1 MSGKRTEGRTTII
14 EMKGVAFSY
23 DGHDVLSNVNFTLS
37 DREFAGMVGPN
48 GGGKTT
54 LLKLMLGLLA
64 PTAGTITMLGS
75 SPVDA
80 RPRIG
85 YMPQHAQIDPSFP
98 APVLDIVMTGRLSGG
113 RVRRYSSE
121 DRERAEIALSEVGL
135 SDRRASMFSSLSG
148 GLRQRTLIA
157 RALVS
162 DPELLLLDEPTANL
176 DVRMETQLHE
186 LLRKLNERMAI
197 VLVSHDV
204 GFVSEYA
211 TRVICVKETVVL
223 HPTSELSGDTLREM
237 YGEKIRI
244 VRHDHDED
252 GRVTGDYRG

>member
-1 MSGKRTEGRTTII
+1 MSIGRGEERSAVI

-23 DGHDVLSNVNFTLS
+23 GEHDVLKDVSFAVL

-54 LLKLMLGLLA
+54 ILKLLLGLLRPA
-64 PTAGTITMLGS
+64 AGTISVLGS
-75 SPVDA
+75 SPMDA

-85 YMPQHAQIDPSFP
+85 YMPQHARIDLSFP
-98 APVLDIVMTGRLSGG
+98 IRVLDVVMIGRLAGG

-121 DRERAEIALSEVGL
+121 DRERAEIAIAEVGL
-135 SDRRASMFSSLSG
+135 SDRRASLFSSLSG
-148 GLRQRTLIA
+148 GQRQRVLIA

-176 DVRMETQLHE
+176 DVTMENQLHE
-186 LLRKLNERMAI
+186 LLRRLNERMAI

-204 GFVSEYA
+204 GFVSEY
-211 TRVICVKETVVL
+211 TTKVICVKKTVVL
-223 HPTSELSGDTLREM
+223 HPTSELRGDTLREM
-237 YGEKIRI
+237 YGEKIRM
-244 VRHDHDED
+244 VRHDHDEH
-252 GRVTGDYRG
+252 GRKMEGHHK

>member
-1 MSGKRTEGRTTII
+1 MSENRGEGRDVII
-14 EMKGVAFSY
+14 EMKDVALSF
-23 DGHDVLSNVNFTLS
+23 GEHDVLTNVSFTVL

-54 LLKLMLGLLA
+54 ILKLVLGLLK
-64 PTAGTITMLGS
+64 PTAGTVSVLGS

-85 YMPQHAQIDPSFP
+85 YMPQHAQVDLSFP
-98 APVLDIVMTGRLSGG
+98 TRVLDVVMTGRLTGG

-121 DRERAEIALSEVGL
+121 DKERAEIAIAEVGL
-135 SDRRASMFSSLSG
+135 SDRRASMFSTLSG
-148 GLRQRTLIA
+148 GQRQRALIA

-176 DVRMETQLHE
+176 DVTMEEQLHE

-204 GFVSEYA
+204 GFVSEY
-211 TRVICVKETVVL
+211 TTKVICVKKTVVL
-223 HPTSELSGDTLREM
+223 HPTSELSGDTLMEM
-237 YGEKIRI
+237 YGEKIRM
-244 VRHDHDED
+244 VRHDHDEH
-252 GRVTGDYRG
+252 GCRTGDRHE

>member
-1 MSGKRTEGRTTII
+1 MSESRGQERGVVI
-14 EMKGVAFSY
+14 ELKGVAFSF
-23 DGHDVLSNVNFTLS
+23 GEHEVLKNVSFTVL

-54 LLKLMLGLLA
+54 IIKLVLGLLR
-64 PTAGTITMLGS
+64 PTAGTVSVLGS

-85 YMPQHAQIDPSFP
+85 YMPQHAQIDLSFP
-98 APVLDIVMTGRLSGG
+98 TRVLDVVMTGRLTGG
-113 RVRRYSSE
+113 RVMRYSSE
-121 DRERAEIALSEVGL
+121 DKERAEIAIAEVGL

-148 GLRQRTLIA
+148 GQRQRALIA

-176 DVRMETQLHE
+176 DVTMEEQLHE
-186 LLRKLNERMAI
+186 LLRRLNERMAI

-204 GFVSEYA
+204 GFVSEY
-211 TRVICVKETVVL
+211 TTKVICVKKTVVL

-237 YGEKIRI
+237 YGEKIRM
-244 VRHDHDED
+244 VRHDHDEH
-252 GRVTGDYRG
+252 GRRTGDGHE